1 MGAVEPTIRDLA
13 REPNFAA
20 FTVLLRSGQPMT
32 HVMWVDADDDHVL
45 INTEV
50 HRAKYEAVR
59 RDPRVTVTIWKRDDP
74 YRFAEVRGRVVET
87 VTGPE
92 ARRHIDAL
100 SRKYRNRD
108 YDEANIDSERVILR
122 IAPDRQRLR

>member
-1 MGAVEPTIRDLA
+1 MGAVEPGIRDLA
-13 REPNFAA
+13 LAANFAA
-20 FTVLLRSGQPMT
+20 FTVLLRTGQPMT

-74 YRFAEVRGRVVET
+74 YRFAEVRGRVIET
-87 VTGPE
+87 VTGAE
-92 ARRHIDAL
+92 ARAHIDAL

-108 YDEANIDSERVILR
+108 YDEANIGSERVILR

>member
-1 MGAVEPTIRDLA
+1 MGAVEPGIRDLA
-13 REPNFAA
+13 RDANFAA

-32 HVMWVDADDDHVL
+32 HVMWVDAEDDHVL

-74 YRFAEVRGRVVET
+74 YRFAEVRGHVVET

-92 ARRHIDAL
+92 ARLHIDAL

-108 YDEANIDSERVILR
+108 YDEANIGSERVILR

>member
-1 MGAVEPTIRDLA
+1 MGAVEPGIHDLA
-13 REPNFAA
+13 REANFAA

-32 HVMWVDADDDHVL
+32 HVMWVDAEDDHVL

-92 ARRHIDAL
+92 ARQHIDAL

-108 YDEANIDSERVILR
+108 YDEANIGSERVILR
-122 IAPDRQRLR
+122 IAPDRQLLR

>member
-1 MGAVEPTIRDLA
+1 MGAVEPGIRDLA
-13 REPNFAA
+13 REANFAA

-32 HVMWVDADDDHVL
+32 HVMWVDAEDDHVL

-92 ARRHIDAL
+92 ARQHIDAL

-108 YDEANIDSERVILR
+108 YDEANIGSERVILR